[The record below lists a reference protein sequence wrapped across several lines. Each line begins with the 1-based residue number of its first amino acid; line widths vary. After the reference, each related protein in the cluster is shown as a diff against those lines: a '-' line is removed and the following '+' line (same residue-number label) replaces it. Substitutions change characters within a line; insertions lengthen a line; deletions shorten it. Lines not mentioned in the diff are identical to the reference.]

1 MANFR
6 GSDDSAGGDRG
17 RVKDLTPFQIPVG
30 ATNHPIPLAVL
41 LVGLDAR
48 LTMMWR
54 AFFSAVGIV
63 LVILGIECLLID
75 SAVLAAGVVDDPMA
89 LQQNTMFGGQLA
101 STQNR
106 IFRPAEWIPWSL
118 LASGAVV
125 LIYAISL
132 RRANG

>member
-1 MANFR
+1 
-6 GSDDSAGGDRG
+6 
-17 RVKDLTPFQIPVG
+17 
-30 ATNHPIPLAVL
+30 
-41 LVGLDAR
+41 
-48 LTMMWR
+48 MMWR

-106 IFRPAEWIPWSL
+106 VFKPAEWIPWSL

-125 LIYAISL
+125 LIYSISL